1 LLDGEPKESILRRF
15 YVMPTKELSAVQ
27 RLRGPTVREAGAAS
41 ANSAHAAE
49 HLLFVGAQ
57 YLAGPRIDHVDLP
70 AMNSC
75 TGINCPQ
82 LKPEHTMAFKWTKAS
97 RAKLSRSQKARW
109 KERKR
114 QLRRKRPKRP
124 SR

>member
-1 LLDGEPKESILRRF
+1 MQELL
-15 YVMPTKELSAVQ
+15 PTC
-27 RLRGPTVREAGAAS
+27 RLCSHVIGIRSKWPRD
-41 ANSAHAAE
+41 
-49 HLLFVGAQ
+49 HLLFIG
-57 YLAGPRIDHVDLP
+57 AGPRIDHVDLP

-75 TGINCPQ
+75 TAINCPQ